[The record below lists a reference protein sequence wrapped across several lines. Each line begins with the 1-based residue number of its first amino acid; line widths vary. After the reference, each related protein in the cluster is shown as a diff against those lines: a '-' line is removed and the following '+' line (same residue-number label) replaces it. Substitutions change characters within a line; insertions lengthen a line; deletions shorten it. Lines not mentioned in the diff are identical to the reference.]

1 MVVPYFKFLD
11 VQWQVSI
18 HGDEYLCIL
27 IMHSPKPHLRLQD
40 HEKIL
45 LHVYD
50 DKINNVS
57 IILQT
62 IDNQSSQ

>member
-1 MVVPYFKFLD
+1 M
-11 VQWQVSI
+11 SI

-57 IILQT
+57 IILHEKRSIIKVLNKLT
-62 IDNQSSQ
+62 VRE